1 MRNVL
6 FCPLFSDGKELV
18 LVGFVYLARRCTHA
32 FIIYIAYGF
41 RCRAWL
47 DVDDEYRI
55 ADIRIEVS
63 MYIMCSFLTEI
74 IDNLIVDIY
83 LILISGAFE
92 ERVLQILFQS
102 HFIAN
107 IRYAQIEMAA
117 LGIEEGTYFLHNLDG
132 LCLYIHSHR
141 VFWIDDGGL
150 ELGMEIFLAIVL
162 LVGR

>member
-92 ERVLQILFQS
+92 ERVLQVLFQS

-117 LGIEEGTYFLHNLDG
+117 LGIEEGTYFLHDLDG
-132 LCLYIHSHR
+132 LSLHIHSHG
-141 VFWIDDGGL
+141 VSG
-150 ELGMEIFLAIVL
+150 
-162 LVGR
+162 